1 MKMGK
6 QKSRSD
12 SSRSKKRLKDSGDG
26 NAMSTLIMAEPLGG
40 SFAITVRPL
49 PCPQPLVD
57 HSRELQIESVGENA
71 NGSGNCAAVAEVGEG
86 GFCSN
91 DLKQDAKQEDEESS
105 QDEQIRLEINNA
117 VTNAQNN
124 RRICEERVIKSQ
136 GKGLPYPSIS
146 ELLVEESWLGALQG
160 EFDKPYIKKLC
171 EFVTEE
177 SKGSVPIYPP
187 PAQIFNALN
196 SCPLDKVKVVIIGQD
211 PYHGPGQAMGLC
223 FSVPVGVKVPP
234 SLINIYKEI
243 QQDVGCTI
251 PSHGN
256 LEKWVQQ
263 GVLLLNAVLTVR
275 EHRANS
281 HAKKGWEQLT
291 DATIKVLSH
300 RRPGIVFLLWGSSAQ
315 DKTRLIE
322 ANGHHILKAAHPS
335 GLSAHRGF
343 FKCRHFSETNKLLE
357 EAGRL
362 PIDWQL

>member
-1 MKMGK
+1 MGK

-263 GVLLLNAVLTVR
+263 CVNIVQILTPKR
-275 EHRANS
+275 
-281 HAKKGWEQLT
+281 
-291 DATIKVLSH
+291 D
-300 RRPGIVFLLWGSSAQ
+300 GS
-315 DKTRLIE
+315 
-322 ANGHHILKAAHPS
+322 N
-335 GLSAHRGF
+335 
-343 FKCRHFSETNKLLE
+343 
-357 EAGRL
+357 
-362 PIDWQL
+362 